1 MPIPSTLGF
10 RFRDNIRAWDNT
22 LSFFPNISLVLPI
35 IKVKQLLPMLKHMYR
50 YYISNMN
57 VLHCDIFLLLA
68 KYLIHIQ
75 KITT

>member
-35 IKVKQLLPMLKHMYR
+35 TKVKQLLPMLKHMCIDTIYP
-50 YYISNMN
+50 
-57 VLHCDIFLLLA
+57 
-68 KYLIHIQ
+68 
-75 KITT
+75 T